1 MATIY
6 SNSKIFS
13 AMCIVSA
20 CVVDIVVV
28 AVVKP
33 YKFGFVSCFMG
44 EGNET
49 EIMFEKIELFKVY
62 DKEQPT
68 VVRVE
73 FPDITEKSEENPNEN
88 NSEMFAQHFEKKKQQ
103 IKSKHQGLVTA
114 GETHNE
120 TKLFLFNNNTRRI
133 VDLVTIIVVQFIFI
147 CAKIY
152 EEEINKSYPGPTAQN
167 LLPLIIHIVLFLNV
181 VYNYGML
188 LLQIAGRRKESL
200 PRVQN

>member
-88 NSEMFAQHFEKKKQQ
+88 NSEMFAQHFEKKMQQ

-133 VDLVTIIVVQFIFI
+133 VDLVTIIIVQFIFI

-152 EEEINKSYPGPTAQN
+152 SEEINKSYPGPTAQN
-167 LLPLIIHIVLFLNV
+167 LLPLVIHIVLFLNV